1 LLVTT
6 EITTVVKSGCFPSKI
21 TYLDLQATGLYVRQT
36 KEESKQRNTKE
47 TQKQN
52 NSAVMGVV

>member
-1 LLVTT
+1 M
-6 EITTVVKSGCFPSKI
+6 KNNRR
-21 TYLDLQATGLYVRQT
+21 LDNRQT